1 MATLGVIIIP
11 AAFHFALFFVSFP
24 TTHIAPFRSTV
35 TRSLAAAAA
44 VTRSLAA
51 ATAAAVTTH
60 LRLSSTIGRIE
71 RKI

>member
-11 AAFHFALFFVSFP
+11 AAFHFALFLSFP